1 MAGNEFLQESECAEN
16 PYAQY
21 MDDNGSMINN
31 PKKPVSNSGTGD
43 GGILINS
50 DSSKKKPSGSGLG
63 QRLSTMFGLSGSS
76 RTVHYTITIP
86 WCTQWHADDF
96 MEVMPTPDAVGM
108 FALADITAGSTGS
121 CNGSSSSTH
130 ISDMN
135 SDRQRITKLL
145 LLQKSSMDPHLRS
158 RSHIVGLECAQSK
171 FGERFE
177 HIKSHRTRRILS
189 ILQQLLPYTQ

>member
-1 MAGNEFLQESECAEN
+1 
-16 PYAQY
+16 

-43 GGILINS
+43 GDGGILINS
-50 DSSKKKPSGSGLG
+50 DSNKKKPSASGLG
-63 QRLSTMFGLSGSS
+63 QRLSSMFGLSSSS
-76 RTVHYTITIP
+76 RTAHYTITIP

-108 FALADITAGSTGS
+108 FALADITTGSIGS
-121 CNGSSSSTH
+121 CNGSRNNTH
-130 ISDMN
+130 ISEMN

-145 LLQKSSMDPHLRS
+145 LSQKSLMDPHLRS

-177 HIKSHRTRRILS
+177 HIKSLRTRRILS